1 MDVLQKVVYDE
12 QQKVPIARIPT
23 KASVKLIS
31 SSSSTIQ
38 HNNSNNNKN
47 NNSTPTSTE
56 YYESRYVPEAWAS
69 DSRGTYGGDLIS
81 QGLNA
86 AWQSV
91 LNRSKDV
98 ATAAS
103 PNDGLNF
110 QPHSLHTYFVKAG
123 SSESVMRW
131 EVIKV
136 SDSRN
141 FANRCVLGYQSHS
154 DVLVVTLQ
162 VSFTRDNDVMAKQR
176 QFEQQMAQV
185 VAQGEGEGQ
194 EGEKQVK
201 HWPLVFKRNPGP
213 MFYKYRD
220 NLQDLDVRT
229 LYYSN
234 HITRAMPKEFFKH
247 SDNFNLNTTA
257 DQELGMFIKVN
268 DDLNGVVVDGSE
280 NEKEKEKEKQGSPSA
295 IELVRRKYLALAY
308 ASDSFWAS
316 TLMKALGLP
325 VGFSNFKTVSLD
337 HTLYF
342 HDSNFEIGKS
352 TNNNKQKKKTE
363 TGSKKE
369 KSNDVTGACAI
380 DLDNDNW
387 IYMETQFVSLGNNRL
402 VAIINFYS
410 LENDGTLIATAVQEN
425 YGVFPK
431 QVVDNSRELHEKS
444 NGKSTAPA
452 GVTGGAKL

>member
-12 QQKVPIARIPT
+12 QKVPIARIPT

-38 HNNSNNNKN
+38 HND
-47 NNSTPTSTE
+47 NNSTSTSTE
-56 YYESRYVPEAWAS
+56 YYESRYVPEAWAP

-91 LNRSKDV
+91 LNRSKD
-98 ATAAS
+98 ANTATTTAAAA
-103 PNDGLNF
+103 PDDGLNF

-162 VSFTRDNDVMAKQR
+162 VSFTRDNDIVAKQR

-185 VAQGEGEGQ
+185 AQGEEGKGQ
-194 EGEKQVK
+194 EKQVK

-234 HITRAMPKEFFKH
+234 HITRAMPKEFFKP
-247 SDNFNLNTTA
+247 SEDFNLNTTA

-280 NEKEKEKEKQGSPSA
+280 KEKEQQQQGLPSA

-308 ASDSFWAS
+308 ASDAFWAS

-325 VGFSNFKTVSLD
+325 LGITNFKTVSLD

-352 TNNNKQKKKTE
+352 TNNNKQKKTE
-363 TGSKKE
+363 TDSKRE
-369 KSNDVTGACAI
+369 KSNGAGTASAPAI

-425 YGVFPK
+425 YGVLPK
-431 QVVDNSRELHEKS
+431 QVVENSNELHEKYNN
-444 NGKSTAPA
+444 NGKSTA
-452 GVTGGAKL
+452 TIGGAKL